1 MAACPRLALRLAG
14 LQVYSSLL
22 ARSPGKALCA
32 APGALTTGRIGYDF
46 PEAMLRICPGYRS
59 QTAMDP

>member
-1 MAACPRLALRLAG
+1 MAASPRLALRLAG

-32 APGALTTGRIGYDF
+32 APGEIAIVRTRYGF
-46 PEAMLRICPGYRS
+46 PEAMLRICPRYRS

>member
-1 MAACPRLALRLAG
+1 MAASPRLALRLAG

-32 APGALTTGRIGYDF
+32 APGELTTGRIGYDF